1 MADSKIMES
10 RRPAPFPPGDPS
22 PFGDGP
28 PTGSA
33 SPAGPLGGPPLESH
47 PTETGPSRLPGEAHP
62 GRQGAAGG
70 PALAPRPIDRQPW
83 SVLICDHR
91 AGGLAERSS
100 EIALRSSDYWVS
112 RSLRHSLELIAEQR
126 PDVLLVDPLAGVSH
140 TELLALGRAGRKE
153 GGVPLLVVSEARS
166 APKSQLVALAEA
178 RTEARAEGFDS
189 VERGAPLEEL
199 RLRLERLVDD
209 HRLRVELQ
217 ELRYRASHDDHTGCL
232 RPAAFQ
238 ERLSEHFSAAGRHR
252 LHLALVLLDLDKFGQ
267 VNKVHDHTVG
277 DDVIRRV
284 GAAVRSTLRT
294 EDLAG
299 RLGGD
304 EFAVVLP
311 YTRPKDAIGVVDR
324 LRDRIHRLSGPVPGR
339 GIELDVSGSL
349 GFETYDGADLPSVG
363 KLREH
368 AERALRQAK
377 AAGGN
382 RSYYYRD
389 LG

>member
-1 MADSKIMES
+1 MEPL
-10 RRPAPFPPGDPS
+10 RPADPEA
-22 PFGDGP
+22 PQLAGE
-28 PTGSA
+28 A
-33 SPAGPLGGPPLESH
+33 SPGPQ
-47 PTETGPSRLPGEAHP
+47 EA
-62 GRQGAAGG
+62 ASG
-70 PALAPRPIDRQPW
+70 PALTPRPVHRKPW

-91 AGGLAERSS
+91 AGGLAERAS
-100 EIALRSSDYWVS
+100 EIALRSADFWVS
-112 RSLRHSLELIAEQR
+112 RSLRHSLELIAEHR
-126 PDVLLVDPLAGVSH
+126 PDALLVDPLAGASH
-140 TELLALGRAGRKE
+140 TELIALGRAGRRE
-153 GGVPLLVVSEARS
+153 GGVPLLIVSEARS
-166 APKSQLVALAEA
+166 APKSQLVALA
-178 RTEARAEGFDS
+178 EARAEGFDS

-209 HRLRVELQ
+209 RRLRIELH

-339 GIELDVSGSL
+339 NFELDVSGSL

-377 AAGGN
+377 VAGGN